1 MPNLEQTEAWGDILR
16 LRETLSLRE
25 LAQRFSTTPGA
36 ISAAL
41 TRTGT
46 VRAPSIEE
54 DEDLPPEAGAPDE
67 PDDSVDA
74 AAALQQVRQGSKD
87 MQIAQHLQLLGQLPD
102 AEVARRAGVSIRTIA
117 SFRARHNIPG
127 YRGPRRT
134 ARGRGEES
142 EEPEAEEAPPA
153 PAPRPPREPDARRAW
168 QVVWR
173 DARGEQRGVL
183 LATDLVA
190 AAAAARD
197 TVQGE
202 IIGLMLAGTFL

>member
-1 MPNLEQTEAWGDILR
+1 MPNLEQTEAWAEILR
-16 LRETLSLRE
+16 LRDTLSLRE
-25 LAQRFSTTPGA
+25 LAQRFSTTPGQ

-41 TRTGT
+41 TRVGMGSASRDAAATD
-46 VRAPSIEE
+46 E
-54 DEDLPPEAGAPDE
+54 DELPPEAGAADE
-67 PDDSVDA
+67 PEDDEALGS
-74 AAALQQVRQGSKD
+74 LQQARQGSKD
-87 MQIAQHLQLLGQLPD
+87 FQISQHAALLGQLPD

-134 ARGRGEES
+134 SRHRGQPQEPAQ
-142 EEPEAEEAPPA
+142 PEAAPIHPG
-153 PAPRPPREPDARRAW
+153 PRETEARRAW

-173 DARGEQRGVL
+173 DARGEHRGVL

-190 AAAAARD
+190 AASQARE

-202 IIGLMLAGTFL
+202 IIGLMLVGTFL